1 MSEPVWIRNFQDP
14 NRTLDTRLPSLTNQK
29 SIRVIGSVSQANEMR
44 KAKGRTETGSL
55 KDEVYEA
62 FHPPLIRS
70 VLIGKL
76 LEHEFFLVA

>member
-14 NRTLDTRLPSLTNQK
+14 NRTQDTRLPSLTNQK
-29 SIRVIGSVSQANEMR
+29 SIRLIDSFRQGQR

-55 KDEVYEA
+55 KDEGYEA